1 MITEAGLF
9 GFGLPELALVT
20 GRSVRSSG
28 RVSLWVPL
36 RPCAFRRRSETL
48 QPLWGCA
55 TGLRQLRVLVFP
67 VTRGDAAVQA

>member
-36 RPCAFRRRSETL
+36 RPCAFSSVGR
-48 QPLWGCA
+48 A
-55 TGLRQLRVLVFP
+55 TDF
-67 VTRGDAAVQA
+67 